1 MSTTSNSLP
10 SADASTEYVPFII
23 VSAARTGS
31 NMLASSLNSSPEII
45 CFRELFNWLGKFI
58 DYNVEGYDRSSPEDQ
73 ALRQQ
78 DFRSFLRKRIF
89 CPHPKEVRAVGFKM
103 PHDHFSGF
111 EGLLDWLANDTD
123 IRVVHLK
130 RRNQLRMLVSWKYA
144 WMTGSWV
151 EDRKQT
157 LRTKFRLSN
166 APGALRDPRRAVFR
180 LWRFLRPRR
189 PWQARREPLT
199 LSVEECQA
207 FYEKTERDATYY
219 GNRFREHPELTVYY
233 EDLVSRRRTTLD
245 QVQTF
250 LGAKPRRLDVTTRQ
264 QNPEPLRNFLA
275 NYDEL
280 YEAFKDTPYAAF
292 FD

>member
-1 MSTTSNSLP
+1 
-10 SADASTEYVPFII
+10 
-23 VSAARTGS
+23 
-31 NMLASSLNSSPEII
+31 MLASSLNSSPEII
-45 CFRELFNWLGKFI
+45 CFRELFNWLGRTI
-58 DYNVEGYDRSSPEDQ
+58 DYNVEGYDRFSVEDR
-73 ALRQQ
+73 ALRQR
-78 DFRSFLRKRIF
+78 DFTEFLQERIF
-89 CPHPKEVRAVGFKM
+89 CPHPQEIRAVGFKM
-103 PHDHFSGF
+103 PYDHFSGF
-111 EGLLDWLANDTD
+111 EGLLDWLAEDTN

-130 RRNQLRMLVSWKYA
+130 RRNQLRMLISGKYA
-144 WMTGSWV
+144 WTTGSWV

-157 LRTKFRLSN
+157 LRSKFRLSN
-166 APGALRDPRRAVFR
+166 APGALRHPRRAVTR
-180 LWRFLRPRR
+180 LWRFLRPKRL
-189 PWQARREPLT
+189 WLARRMPLT
-199 LSVEECQA
+199 LPAEDCQA
-207 FYEKTERDATYY
+207 FYEKIERDETYY
-219 GNRFREHPELTVYY
+219 GNRFREHPALTVYY